1 MGTRSA
7 TATEM
12 ALAIGGVGVDESSAL
27 GRNVFGVKRV
37 VFPVAQMSV
46 PGRRR
51 LGKRLMSELDAVR
64 DLLSRAELYSCV
76 SGAAGKGD
84 RLFAPGA
91 PVEEDDGCRA
101 AKSRKV
107 SPFAD
112 RARESKRDDRER
124 LAGRL
129 ASMVAVL
136 PDHVVAFLQNRR
148 VGDADSRGD
157 DGEIEMDDVHSM
169 KDGAL
174 FQLKMLLDKFAPE
187 SSPKLLV
194 DKFAP
199 EVSTPKSCGRCAPL
213 AASGIICLSQAQ
225 HQEAGA
231 RMPPVQEE
239 EEEGINICGGVSRIE
254 IRDIA
259 EEYGELVNDIGV
271 QLLSPLQ
278 RKYVDLAEEDRYVD
292 ICGDASPVV
301 FPAKTCD
308 SSSPS
313 LSTSS
318 DSDATSTDSDSSS
331 SSPEALPKEHSCCR
345 AGEPVPAPESDL
357 IQGKHNTQPP
367 EPAPEAI
374 HIAEPENQCAPATVF
389 AVTKSPPSLTVLP
402 KECGTLAQPPEQ
414 APETV
419 QIAEPEEL
427 KEKCAAP
434 GATVHP
440 ITGSA
445 PPPAVLPN
453 ENGISSQPAPVPAP
467 VAAQIAEP
475 QPQPQPQTSDLID
488 MARQEG
494 KRRAMAKAR
503 QELLKLQRAA
513 LPDER
518 IHPLDMELLGIAAFE
533 HVVSTVRDART
544 AQPQVNDE
552 VDLRV
557 SPGRPS
563 ILQQL
568 GVFLKADGDGEEE
581 QLPPLAVASDG
592 EDMDMEIEDGQ
603 IL

>member
-1 MGTRSA
+1 
-7 TATEM
+7 
-12 ALAIGGVGVDESSAL
+12 
-27 GRNVFGVKRV
+27 
-37 VFPVAQMSV
+37 V
-46 PGRRR
+46 P
-51 LGKRLMSELDAVR
+51 
-64 DLLSRAELYSCV
+64 
-76 SGAAGKGD
+76 
-84 RLFAPGA
+84 
-91 PVEEDDGCRA
+91 
-101 AKSRKV
+101 
-107 SPFAD
+107 
-112 RARESKRDDRER
+112 
-124 LAGRL
+124 
-129 ASMVAVL
+129 
-136 PDHVVAFLQNRR
+136 
-148 VGDADSRGD
+148 
-157 DGEIEMDDVHSM
+157 
-169 KDGAL
+169 
-174 FQLKMLLDKFAPE
+174 
-187 SSPKLLV
+187 
-194 DKFAP
+194 
-199 EVSTPKSCGRCAPL
+199 T
-213 AASGIICLSQAQ
+213 
-225 HQEAGA
+225 
-231 RMPPVQEE
+231 
-239 EEEGINICGGVSRIE
+239 
-254 IRDIA
+254 
-259 EEYGELVNDIGV
+259 
-271 QLLSPLQ
+271 
-278 RKYVDLAEEDRYVD
+278 
-292 ICGDASPVV
+292 
-301 FPAKTCD
+301 
-308 SSSPS
+308 
-313 LSTSS
+313 
-318 DSDATSTDSDSSS
+318 
-331 SSPEALPKEHSCCR
+331 
-345 AGEPVPAPESDL
+345 PESDL
-357 IQGKHNTQPP
+357 IQGKHITQPP

-445 PPPAVLPN
+445 PPPEVLPN
-453 ENGISSQPAPVPAP
+453 ENGTSSQPAPVPAP

-475 QPQPQPQTSDLID
+475 QAQPQTSDLIA

-503 QELLKLQRAA
+503 HELLEMEKAA

-581 QLPPLAVASDG
+581 QLPPPADPSDG

-603 IL
+603 IR